1 MKRRTRLSDARVPV
15 MHASAIVVSGPTT
28 GDRSAGARSTSAA
41 THFAA
46 RSTPT
51 PTPTSAVPAAKT
63 TTTTEY
69 GSVTSCPASV
79 SKGDRCDAD

>member
-1 MKRRTRLSDARVPV
+1 MKWRTRLSDARVPV

-28 GDRSAGARSTSAA
+28 GDRSAGAHSTSAA
-41 THFAA
+41 TYFAA
-46 RSTPT
+46 RSAH
-51 PTPTSAVPAAKT
+51 TPTSAVSAAKT

-69 GSVTSCPASV
+69 ASVTSCPASV

>member
-15 MHASAIVVSGPTT
+15 MHASVVSGATT
-28 GDRSAGARSTSAA
+28 GVRSAGAHSASAA

-46 RSTPT
+46 RSA
-51 PTPTSAVPAAKT
+51 PTSACGVSAAKT
-63 TTTTEY
+63 ATTTEY
-69 GSVTSCPASV
+69 AFVTSCPTSV

>member
-15 MHASAIVVSGPTT
+15 MHASAIVVSGATT
-28 GDRSAGARSTSAA
+28 GDRPAGAHSTAAA

-46 RSTPT
+46 RSAP
-51 PTPTSAVPAAKT
+51 PASGVSAAAII
-63 TTTTEY
+63 TEY
-69 GSVTSCPASV
+69 AFMTSCPARV

>member
-28 GDRSAGARSTSAA
+28 GDRSAGASTSAA
-41 THFAA
+41 TYFAA
-46 RSTPT
+46 RSA
-51 PTPTSAVPAAKT
+51 PTPTSAVSAAKT

-69 GSVTSCPASV
+69 ASMTSGPASM
-79 SKGDRCDAD
+79 SNGDRCDAD